1 MLEIINVYEVEPAS
15 NGARVRHA
23 FEVSGPLA
31 SFTRLTL
38 RGMYQRRLDDEVEA
52 VDPDGRRTAA
62 SRPRAVTCR
71 RRVSLPERVWHRL
84 GRVMRGG
91 REDQRG

>member
-1 MLEIINVYEVEPAS
+1 MLEIVNVYEVEPAS

-52 VDPDGRRTAA
+52 VIRMAANGGESPSPDHV
-62 SRPRAVTCR
+62 PEK
-71 RRVSLPERVWHRL
+71 VSLPERVWHRL